1 MKRLRRIDKEMSG
14 EARKLFAAYI
24 PDGDIGTYA
33 AELPARLR
41 RDFTGAMALLRQPDF
56 QKLLIEYPRTPRV
69 FLEAYETVDTVSSE
83 WRVRGADGKEYKPE
97 DYLAAF
103 ADFVRDNPA
112 HIAAIG
118 ILLNRP
124 QDWSTESLI
133 ELKKKLSA
141 SLQRFTP
148 EHLQKAHEIRYRKAL
163 VDIISMVKHAAD
175 GQNPLLTASERVERA
190 FQKVTAGRSYTPEQQ
205 QWLDRIREHLREN
218 LSIGR
223 DDFEQL
229 PVFNRY
235 GGWGRVSKV
244 FGPELPKLIQ
254 QLNQAIAA

>member
-1 MKRLRRIDKEMSG
+1 M
-14 EARKLFAAYI
+14 
-24 PDGDIGTYA
+24 
-33 AELPARLR
+33 
-41 RDFTGAMALLRQPDF
+41 
-56 QKLLIEYPRTPRV
+56 
-69 FLEAYETVDTVSSE
+69 FLDAHETVDTVSSE

-97 DYLAAF
+97 DYLTAF
-103 ADFVRDNPA
+103 AQFVRDNPA
-112 HIAAIG
+112 RIEAIH

-124 QDWSTESLI
+124 QDWSTEALS
-133 ELKKKLSA
+133 ELKKKLAA
-141 SLQRFTP
+141 SPQRFTP

-190 FQKVTAGRSYTPEQQ
+190 FKKVTAGRIYTPEQR

-218 LSIGR
+218 LSI
-223 DDFEQL
+223 DKEDFEEL

-235 GGWGRVSKV
+235 GGWGKV
-244 FGPELPKLIQ
+244 YKLFGTQLPELIK